1 MSEIG
6 DYKVSFRNFLLT
18 ALIALTLVSSLTL
31 TLYMGGPL
39 LTNNKHDADA
49 SSSGKVFLL
58 KFSSLEEMKNF
69 LLKSGSYGRYLGSPR
84 IFLEKSFA
92 AFASAAE
99 SDSMDVG
106 YSKTNIQVE
115 GVDEADIVKTDGKYI
130 YLVSGGS
137 VFIVRAYPPEEAEIS
152 SQIKVNATVCG
163 IFINANR
170 LVIFAYS
177 DAYYPISLNE
187 TESKEFMGPQ
197 TYLMVYDVE
206 KHEKPTLIRN
216 VTLSGVYFNSRMIGK
231 YVYVLATLPAY
242 HLGDEKPILPK
253 IVDNGRI
260 RDVEPTSIYYANVS
274 DFYYAFTVVAAVNIQ
289 DAEEPIAYETFLF
302 GSASCIYVSLGNIYV
317 AVPRYNEEYGEATEI
332 HRIRIDGGKISY
344 EASGIVPGFVLNQFS
359 MDEHD
364 GYFRIA
370 TTTNQAVFRGLF
382 TTSFSIAREDENPMR
397 SNVYVL
403 NKSLAV
409 IGGLEGLAPGE
420 RIYAARFMGDRCYL
434 VTFKKVDPL
443 FVISLKDPAKPEVLG
458 QLKIPGYSDYLH
470 PYDENHLIGIGKWT
484 VEAEEGDF
492 AWYQGV
498 KISLFDVSDFNHPK
512 EVDSYL
518 IGDRGTD
525 SPVLRDH
532 KAMLFDKNLKM
543 LAMPVLVAEV
553 DEAKYPDGV
562 PPNAYGDYVWQGLY
576 VFEIT
581 ESNIR
586 LRGRITHIEDQ
597 EDFLK
602 SGYWFYSE
610 YAVERALY
618 IGDILYTISNKM
630 IKMNNLTSLEEI
642 GIIKIS

>member
-6 DYKVSFRNFLLT
+6 DYRVSFGKFLLT
-18 ALIALTLVSSLTL
+18 TLMVLILVSSLTL
-31 TLYMGGPL
+31 TLYMSEL
-39 LTNNKHDADA
+39 LNDHEINVP
-49 SSSGKVFLL
+49 SSGKAFLL
-58 KFSSLEEMKNF
+58 KFSSLEELKSF
-69 LLKSGSYGRYLGSPR
+69 LLKSGSYGGYISSPR
-84 IFLEKSFA
+84 IFLGKGFA
-92 AFASAAE
+92 TFAAE
-99 SDSMDVG
+99 SAPMDVG

-115 GVDEADIVKTDGKYI
+115 GVDEADIVKTDGKFI

-137 VFIVRAYPPEEAEIS
+137 VSIIRAYPPEEAEIS
-152 SQIKVNATVCG
+152 SQIQVNATVCG
-163 IFINANR
+163 VFINANR
-170 LVIFAYS
+170 LVILAYS
-177 DAYYPISLNE
+177 DIYYPIISLND
-187 TESKEFMGPQ
+187 TKSKEFTGPR

-206 KHEKPTLIRN
+206 NHETPILIRN
-216 VTLSGVYFNSRMIGK
+216 VTLNGVYFNSRMIGK
-231 YVYVLATLPAY
+231 YVYVLTTLPAY
-242 HLGDEKPILPK
+242 HLGDEKPVLPK
-253 IVDNGRI
+253 IINNGQVI
-260 RDVEPTSIYYANVS
+260 DVEPTSIYYANVS
-274 DFYYAFTVVAAVNIQ
+274 DFCYAFTTVAAVNIQ

-302 GSASCIYVSLGNIYV
+302 GSASCIYVSLNNIYV
-317 AVPRYNEEYGEATEI
+317 TVPRYSEEYGEATEI
-332 HRIRIDGGKISY
+332 HRIRVDGGKVSY

-359 MDEHD
+359 MDEHN

-370 TTTNQAVFRGLF
+370 TTTNQAVFRGF
-382 TTSFSIAREDENPMR
+382 FATSFSIAREDEDPR
-397 SNVYVL
+397 KSNVYVL
-403 NKSLAV
+403 NRSLAIV
-409 IGGLEGLAPGE
+409 GGLEGLAPGE
-420 RIYAARFMGDRCYL
+420 QIYAARFMDDRCYL

-498 KISLFDVSDFNHPK
+498 KISLFDISDFEHPK
-512 EVDSYL
+512 EVDSYV

-532 KAMLFDKNLKM
+532 KALLFDKNLKL
-543 LAMPVLVAEV
+543 LAMPVLVAEI
-553 DEAKYPDGV
+553 DKAKYPDGV

-597 EDFLK
+597 SDFLK

-610 YAVERALY
+610 YTVERALY
-618 IGDILYTISNKM
+618 IGDILYTISNRM
-630 IKMNNLTSLEEI
+630 IRMNNLTNLEEI